1 MATSEKS
8 QHEFV
13 IGNKSQELFEIV
25 ISVCDPRKDNSRFPT
40 YVREELGGEMIRAAR
55 EIMRCCLFANGCR
68 DVDRANYQRDAY
80 NSIVYLNFL
89 TRTAYDKGWIN
100 AKQHDRIIRY
110 TGELTTRIYNW
121 RRATTK

>member
-1 MATSEKS
+1 MATSEKL

-13 IGNKSQELFEIV
+13 IGNRSQELFEIV
-25 ISVCDPRKDNSRFPT
+25 ISVCDPRKDNSRFPA
-40 YVREELGGEMIRAAR
+40 YVRTELGGEMIRAAR

-68 DVDRANYQRDAY
+68 DVDRFNYQRDAC
-80 NSIVYLNFL
+80 NNVVYLNFL

-100 AKQHDRIIRY
+100 TKQHDRIIRY
-110 TGELTTRIYNW
+110 TGELTNRIYNW